1 MKLKV
6 LSYLLTVFALFGL
19 TGCFELEEKAHFNK
33 DGSGNYQFTIDLAK
47 LGSFINMMEA
57 LDQNYDNKEESTPK
71 DEIKEG
77 FEKSKSE
84 LSGIKGISNVTAI
97 EDEENFRFGFSFD
110 FKDINALNAGMN
122 KIFDVKKDGEPVD
135 MTFFSFKKGR
145 LQRFEQDDMSDILN
159 KANEDSEMEIDA
171 GAFMKDFRF
180 TTIYTFEEPIKNVS
194 NQQVMLS
201 PDRKTVTNSVQPFN
215 TDSKNLSLQNI
226 IDF

>member
-1 MKLKV
+1 MKLKI
-6 LSYLLTVFALFGL
+6 LSYLLTAFVLFGL

-57 LDQNYDNKEESTPK
+57 MDQSSDDDEESNPK
-71 DEIKEG
+71 DEIKKG
-77 FEKSKSE
+77 FEESKSE
-84 LSGIKGISNVTAI
+84 LADIKGISNVTAI

-110 FKDINALNAGMN
+110 FKNINSLNEGMN
-122 KIFDVKKDGEPVD
+122 KIFDIEEDGKPVER
-135 MTFFSFKKGR
+135 TFFSFNQGR
-145 LQRFEQDDMSDILN
+145 LERFEQGNMTDMLN
-159 KANEDSEMEIDA
+159 KAGEDNEIQVDA

-180 TTIYTFEEPIKNVS
+180 TTIYTFEEPIRNVS

-215 TDSKNLSLQNI
+215 TDSKSLSLQNI

>member
-1 MKLKV
+1 MKSKILPF
-6 LSYLLTVFALFGL
+6 LLTVFALFGL

-33 DGSGNYQFTIDLAK
+33 DGSGNYQFTIDLAQ

-57 LDQNYDNKEESTPK
+57 MDSNKDVEEASPK
-71 DEIKEG
+71 DEIKKG
-77 FEKSKSE
+77 FEESKSE
-84 LSGIKGISNVTAI
+84 LADIKGISNVTPI

-122 KIFDVKKDGEPVD
+122 KIFDIKEDGEPVD
-135 MTFFSFKKGR
+135 MTFFSFRKGR
-145 LQRFEQDDMSDILN
+145 LERFEHQDMAGMLN
-159 KANEDSEMEIDA
+159 KASENGKVEIDG

-194 NQQVMLS
+194 NQEVMLS

-215 TDSKNLSLQNI
+215 TEDKHLSLQNA